1 MTIYYS
7 AETNSFYDDQI
18 NPVIP
23 QDVIV
28 VSPEKYESLMAGQC
42 NGKNIVAD
50 KDGNPVLIDPPS
62 LPNPVLL
69 ENCKAEAKAK
79 LANTDW
85 SQTADISELLLNQAA
100 FTAYRSEI
108 RAIYFNPVV
117 DPVWP
122 TEPVA
127 QWKE

>member
-1 MTIYYS
+1 MTIYFS
-7 AETNSFYDDQI
+7 KETNSFFDDAI
-18 NPVIP
+18 NPSIP
-23 QDVIV
+23 QDAII
-28 VSPEKYESLMAGQC
+28 VSPEKYEMLMAGQC
-42 NGKNIVAD
+42 QGKNISSDA
-50 KDGNPVLIDPPS
+50 DGNPILIDPPP
-62 LPNPVLL
+62 LPPPVRL
-69 ENCKAEAKAK
+69 ENCKIEAKIK

-100 FTAYRSEI
+100 FTEYRSQI